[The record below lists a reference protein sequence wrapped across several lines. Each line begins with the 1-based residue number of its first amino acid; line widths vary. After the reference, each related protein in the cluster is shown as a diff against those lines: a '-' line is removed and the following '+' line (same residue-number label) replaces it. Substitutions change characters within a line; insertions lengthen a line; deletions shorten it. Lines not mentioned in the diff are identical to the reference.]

1 MEAKAHIHRA
11 LQLAERGLGH
21 VSPNPMVGALIVTP
35 AGDVVGEGWHEGP
48 GTPHAEVM
56 ALAAAGDRARGATA
70 VVTLE
75 PFNHIGRTGP
85 CTEALIASGITSVV
99 AATPDPNPLV
109 NGSGFDRLRAAG
121 LDVQVGPGAEAAKH
135 LNRAFERHV
144 TAGLPWV
151 TLKMASTLDGKTA
164 ATDGTS
170 RWISGAEARSDVQR
184 LRAWADAVIIGSG
197 TALADDPSL
206 TLRDPALAHAL
217 SPLRVLVDSS
227 GRVPPRGHLFDA
239 AAPTLIATTD
249 RTPDRRLREWE
260 AAGSEVLLCDAAPN
274 GRVSLAGLMS
284 HLGKRDLQGVLLE
297 GGSTIAWGAVA
308 EGVIDEVVLYVAPKL
323 LGGADAPSVLSGQGF
338 APIGQALQ
346 LDLTSAEPI
355 GPDLKVVA
363 RVHRDHRGA
372 R

>member
-1 MEAKAHIHRA
+1 MEAKAHMHRA
-11 LQLAERGLGH
+11 LELAELGLGH

-48 GTPHAEVM
+48 GTAHAEVM

-75 PFNHIGRTGP
+75 PCNHTGRTEP
-85 CTEALIASGITSVV
+85 CTEALIAAGIAAVV

-121 LDVQVGPGAEAAKH
+121 LNVQVGFEAEEART

-164 ATDGTS
+164 ARDGTS
-170 RWISGAEARSDVQR
+170 RWITGAAARSDVQR
-184 LRAWADAVIIGSG
+184 LRAWADAAVIGSG

-206 TLRDPALAHAL
+206 TLRDPAFARAR
-217 SPLRVLVDSS
+217 SPMRVLVDSS
-227 GRVPPRGHLFDA
+227 GRVPPRGHLFDT
-239 AAPTLIATTD
+239 AAPTLVATTG
-249 RTPDRRLREWE
+249 RTPDVRLREWE
-260 AAGSEVLLCDAAPN
+260 AAGAQVLMCDAAPE
-274 GRVSLAGLMS
+274 GRVSLAGLMAQ
-284 HLGKRDLQGVLLE
+284 LGKRDVQGVLLE
-297 GGSTIAWGAVA
+297 GGSTIAWGAVS
-308 EGVIDEVVLYVAPKL
+308 EGVVDEVVLYLAPKL
-323 LGGADAPSVLSGQGF
+323 LGGSGAPSVLSGEGF
-338 APIGQALQ
+338 APISEALQ

-355 GPDLKVVA
+355 GSDLKVVA
-363 RVHRDHRGA
+363 RVHRDHRGT